1 MRLSLASARINN
13 VNSEVLREA
22 LLGWGCDRI
31 GRRARGL
38 VGRGSR
44 GFAANASAAALLA
57 LTWSLVLAGILL
69 GGTLGIVFWYRWVSV
84 PRRFNDPFGPARMAL
99 VAIHI
104 GLVLVGA
111 AIVFNAT

>member
-1 MRLSLASARINN
+1 MPTVLAISLRRPLARYALVVPASLVIVGLWGMVTTATDT
-13 VNSEVLREA
+13 E
-22 LLGWGCDRI
+22 LLG
-31 GRRARGL
+31 
-38 VGRGSR
+38 
-44 GFAANASAAALLA
+44 
-57 LTWSLVLAGILL
+57 WSLVLAGILL
-69 GGTLGIVFWYRWVSV
+69 GGTLGMVFWYRWVSV